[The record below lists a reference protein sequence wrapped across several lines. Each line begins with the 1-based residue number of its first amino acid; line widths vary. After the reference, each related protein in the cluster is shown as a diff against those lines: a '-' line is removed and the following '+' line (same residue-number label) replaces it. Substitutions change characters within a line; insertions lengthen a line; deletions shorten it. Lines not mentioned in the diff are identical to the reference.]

1 MKTVPRLSEG
11 CKTYGELRSLK
22 GRVWMSPLLN
32 MLRVVFVLAPLS
44 SDMVKARYHEKS
56 TRLEAK
62 RLEL

>member
-1 MKTVPRLSEG
+1 METFPRLSEG

-22 GRVWMSPLLN
+22 GCVWMSPLLN
-32 MLRVVFVLAPLS
+32 MLRVVFVLVPLS
-44 SDMVKARYHEKS
+44 SGMVKAQYHEKS